1 MVWYAILFMGNVYL
15 LLASKLKLLN
25 PSDLPLEDYEELEE
39 YFGRNLHSNKLL
51 PQLILSLN

>member
-15 LLASKLKLLN
+15 LVASKLKLLN

-51 PQLILSLN
+51 PRLILSLN